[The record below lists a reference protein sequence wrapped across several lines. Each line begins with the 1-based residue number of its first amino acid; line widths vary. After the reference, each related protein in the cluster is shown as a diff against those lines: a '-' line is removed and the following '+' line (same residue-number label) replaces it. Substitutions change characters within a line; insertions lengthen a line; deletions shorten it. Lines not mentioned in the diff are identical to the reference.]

1 MNTSYAPGSFVSRL
15 SGFVLKVLLGAAA
28 AVFALSL
35 LLAGAIAGGVVL
47 VVSLLAGR
55 KPAALV
61 FPRGTRDQ
69 AGTRFRDGAGRFGR
83 GGAAW
88 GGFKPVPVKA
98 DDVVDVQSRDI
109 R

>member
-1 MNTSYAPGSFVSRL
+1 MNTSYAPGSFLSRL
-15 SGFVLKVLLGAAA
+15 SGFVLKVLMGAAA

-61 FPRGTRDQ
+61 FPRGTR
-69 AGTRFRDGAGRFGR
+69 FRDGAGRFGR

-88 GGFKPVPVKA
+88 GGFKPAAVKA
-98 DDVVDVQSRDI
+98 DDVVDVPSRDI